1 MQELVHLALG
11 QLLECMAETV
21 VVVVVAAA
29 AAADIAVDTA
39 HPGKN
44 CYYAAVGTIE
54 LDHNETVKKSGVVL
68 WKDYS
73 SYPGYERKYQVCDSV
88 NSNGNCYNT

>member
-1 MQELVHLALG
+1 MEVVVPSMQELVHLALG

-68 WKDYS
+68 
-73 SYPGYERKYQVCDSV
+73 
-88 NSNGNCYNT
+88 